1 MWVLLLGGMVLTLPV
16 WADEKAAKANYFI
29 KAYDVSGNTLLDRA
43 AMELALYPH
52 MGPKKT
58 QDDIELARADLEK
71 AYHNAGFATVLVN
84 VPEQRISVPGQN
96 DNSVIVKLEV
106 IESRIG
112 KIAVSGSRYF
122 SVDDIRAAVPSL
134 QAGSPLN
141 IKQARE
147 ELNALN
153 RQSPYRSIT
162 PILKPGQR
170 PSTVDVNLRVKDEFP
185 AQSSIEINDRYTAN
199 TSRTRLWLNTSYAN
213 LWQKN
218 HALNL
223 QFQTSPENMDEVK
236 VLVGTYVMPVNDGN
250 RKLAFYGVKSE
261 SEVPATGDLSVLG
274 GGKIAGL
281 RYVIPLLPQQGY
293 AHSFTVGSDF
303 KDFND
308 AIFFTNGEQA
318 TQTKLSYA
326 QFSLSYKGSI
336 VQEQSTIDVNLAANA
351 GLNGWGNSE
360 QEFSDKRI
368 IIKTNPDDP
377 LVVDVIDRAYP
388 SYFYVEGSLAYEQL
402 LSESGWRTFSRL
414 GGQWTD
420 DLLVSNEQYAI
431 GGVDTV
437 RGYTESQNSGD
448 YGYFAQVELRSPH
461 WLKNVKSMKDSHAF
475 LFADGG
481 KVRMV
486 QTNPE
491 EDAKFSISSFGA
503 GFSASAWEQLNLMLQ
518 WAYPLETQGKVQKGD
533 QRVHFSLAYTF

>member
-1 MWVLLLGGMVLTLPV
+1 MLLGGVLSVLPS
-16 WADEKAAKANYFI
+16 WAETGAQKPEYFI
-29 KAYDVSGNTLLDRA
+29 KAFDVSGNSLLDRA
-43 AMELALYPH
+43 AIELALYPY

-58 QDDIELARADLEK
+58 QDDIEQARANLER
-71 AYHNAGFATVLVN
+71 AYHNAGFATVIVN
-84 VPEQRISVPGQN
+84 VPEQRISVPGQSVS
-96 DNSVIVKLEV
+96 SVIVKLEV

-112 KIAVSGSRYF
+112 KVTVSGSRYF
-122 SVDDIRAAVPSL
+122 SIDDIRAAVPSL
-134 QAGSPLN
+134 QAGSQLN

-147 ELNALN
+147 ELNVLN
-153 RQSPYRSIT
+153 RLSPYRSIT

-170 PSTVDVNLRVKDEFP
+170 PGTVDVNLRVKDEFP
-185 AQSSIEINDRYTAN
+185 AQSSLEINDRYTSN
-199 TSRTRLWLNTSYAN
+199 TSRTRLWLNTGYAN
-213 LWQKN
+213 LWQKQ
-218 HALNL
+218 HAMNL

-236 VLVGTYVMPVNDGN
+236 VLVGTYVMPVNDGQ
-250 RKLAFYGVKSE
+250 RKLALYGVKSE

-274 GGKIAGL
+274 DGAIFGL

-293 AHSFTVGSDF
+293 AHSLTVGTDF

-318 TQTKLSYA
+318 TQTELSYA
-326 QFSLSYKGSI
+326 QFSLAYKGSI
-336 VQEQSTIDVNLAANA
+336 LQEQSTIDVNIAANA
-351 GLNGWGNSE
+351 GLSGWGNSE

-388 SYFYVEGSLAYEQL
+388 SYFYVEASLSYEQRI
-402 LSESGWRTFSRL
+402 SESGWRTFSRL
-414 GGQWTD
+414 GTQWTD

-448 YGYFAQVELRSPH
+448 YGYFAQVELRTPH
-461 WLKNVKSMKDSHAF
+461 WLKSVKGVKDSHAF
-475 LFADGG
+475 LFADAG

-491 EDAKFSISSFGA
+491 EDAKFSISSLGT
-503 GFSASAWEQLNLMLQ
+503 GFSASAWEQLSLMLQ
-518 WAYPLETQGKVQKGD
+518 WAYPLESQGKIEKGD
-533 QRVHFSLAYTF
+533 DRVHVSLAYTF